1 MPGTPNPQP
10 SSMHVR
16 PFICT
21 ASAPRN
27 ARSTKTAAARQ
38 STVPAHAA
46 PEKTGSRSSGESL
59 RSKFSGATPSQRT
72 VSCDWQIALPKA
84 SVASMP
90 STVMWSSSEPCTVL
104 ETSMPR
110 QLILLLCSCSAVW
123 VICSCAVVLLGG
135 SALLISAV
143 NWSKSNESQDC
154 KRAARPA
161 CGTPS
166 KSSGS

>member
-27 ARSTKTAAARQ
+27 ARSTSTAAARQ

-72 VSCDWQIALPKA
+72 VSWLWQMARPSA

-110 QLILLLCSCSAVW
+110 QLILLLVQLQW
-123 VICSCAVVLLGG
+123 L
-135 SALLISAV
+135 
-143 NWSKSNESQDC
+143 
-154 KRAARPA
+154 RF
-161 CGTPS
+161 GTVD
-166 KSSGS
+166 

>member
-1 MPGTPNPQP
+1 MPGTPRPQP

-46 PEKTGSRSSGESL
+46 PEKTGSRSSGDSFK
-59 RSKFSGATPSQRT
+59 SKFKGATPSHRT

-90 STVMWSSSEPCTVL
+90 STVMCSNSDPCTVL

-110 QLILLLCSCSAVW
+110 QLILR
-123 VICSCAVVLLGG
+123 VVLAAAVSLGVIYAAVRWCTCLLLRHCWKLLRDG
-135 SALLISAV
+135 S
-143 NWSKSNESQDC
+143 
-154 KRAARPA
+154 
-161 CGTPS
+161 
-166 KSSGS
+166 

>member
-1 MPGTPNPQP
+1 MTSFPAEKLAATFLVSRSTSDLLLGERDVLGNRGVAGAGHARDATRRAQPSSTPTQP

-27 ARSTKTAAARQ
+27 ARSTSTAAARQ
-38 STVPAHAA
+38 STVPAQAA

-72 VSCDWQIALPKA
+72 VSWLWQMARPSA

-90 STVMWSSSEPCTVL
+90 STVMWSSSDPCTVL

-110 QLILLLCSCSAVW
+110 QLI
-123 VICSCAVVLLGG
+123 
-135 SALLISAV
+135 
-143 NWSKSNESQDC
+143 
-154 KRAARPA
+154 
-161 CGTPS
+161 
-166 KSSGS
+166 